1 MARLTALCMKVV
13 CRIVARIV
21 TGLCASILCV
31 FLGCAAFAQALEVID
46 LKYRTAEEI
55 IPVLQPLLESGGA
68 LSGEQYTLF
77 VRTSPTNLRQLRAA
91 LEQLD
96 RQPRQL
102 KIAVRRASSSDA
114 LREGVSASGTIRTDR
129 GAVSTN
135 ETPRRNSGVTVRGTH
150 TTDSES
156 GDRTASVSV
165 LEGNAAFIATGASVP
180 MVTAVAAGAGRHRWA
195 GVVTEYRDLTDGF
208 LVTPRITPDGVVL
221 NIEQRAEQLRNGAI
235 DRQTLTTQISA
246 RLGEWIQLGGVD
258 ELSVSSRGG
267 VLTREHRTRSDSVG
281 VWIKVELE

>member
-1 MARLTALCMKVV
+1 MVRLTALFQRMNVAP
-13 CRIVARIV
+13 RIVA
-21 TGLCASILCV
+21 GLCASILGCV
-31 FLGCAAFAQALEVID
+31 ALAQTQAGALEVIN
-46 LKYRTAEEI
+46 LKYRTAEEL

-77 VRTSPTNLRQLRAA
+77 VRTSSANLRQLRAA

-114 LREGVSASGTIRTDR
+114 LREGVSASGTISTDR

-135 ETPRRNSGVTVRGTH
+135 ETARRSSGVTVRGTH

-156 GDRTASVSV
+156 GNRVASVNV
-165 LEGNAAFIATGASVP
+165 LEGSAAFIATGSSVP
-180 MVTAVAAGAGRHRWA
+180 VVTAVAAGAGRRRWG

-208 LVTPRITPDGVVL
+208 LVTPRMTPDGVVL
-221 NIEQRAEQLRNGAI
+221 NIEQRAERLRNGAI

-258 ELSVSSRGG
+258 ESSASSRSG
-267 VLTREHRTRSDSVG
+267 VLTREHRTQSDSVG